1 MAARGGGVLAD
12 DDGGICVG
20 WENVLIL
27 QNGINNKRLSMKSP
41 LFLRYIFIS
50 LLLSL
55 SIPCFAQSSQE
66 DWRSKVPVRR
76 LHEEPSVIV
85 VDSTDLSTYYLEPK
99 EEKPKKLG
107 FPLNFLK
114 SSAVNYNKRKK
125 KMQV

>member
-1 MAARGGGVLAD
+1 MAVVCCPWRW
-12 DDGGICVG
+12 GICVG

-66 DWRSKVPVRR
+66 DWRSKMPVRR
-76 LHEEPSVIV
+76 LHKKPAVIV
-85 VDSTDLSTYYLEPK
+85 VDSTDLTTYYLEPK
-99 EEKPKKLG
+99 EEKPKKMS
-107 FPLNFLK
+107 K
-114 SSAVNYNKRKK
+114 KEQKRLQEEKEK
-125 KMQV
+125 QQRI